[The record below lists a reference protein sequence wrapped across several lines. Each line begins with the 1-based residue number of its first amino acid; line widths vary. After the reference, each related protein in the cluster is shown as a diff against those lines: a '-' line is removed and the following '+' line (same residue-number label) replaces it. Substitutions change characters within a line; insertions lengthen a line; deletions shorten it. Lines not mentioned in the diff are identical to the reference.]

1 MQVRKKKKNNKTRH
15 KIRKKNHLFVFY
27 FTHVQLYIYVHT
39 VCATEKCGFS
49 KYLFKTRK
57 YFCIRR

>member
-27 FTHVQLYIYVHT
+27 FTHVQVYIQCVLQRN
-39 VCATEKCGFS
+39 VVLANIFS
-49 KYLFKTRK
+49 KRENIFV
-57 YFCIRR
+57 

>member
-27 FTHVQLYIYVHT
+27 FTHVQVYNVYIQCVLQRN
-39 VCATEKCGFS
+39 VVLANIFS
-49 KYLFKTRK
+49 KRENIFV
-57 YFCIRR
+57 